1 LQAPP
6 ATFELIIRIEY
17 LLACAN
23 AQSIPDETALPT
35 IERLLKRAQAKGMLA
50 AETELLL
57 AFAQLAE
64 LHGDTVAAQQAFHRA
79 ATLAERYR
87 LQQAMREWE
96 LRRGSVGTA
105 CGKQIPVWLSDNAD
119 HAPGLSR
126 REREVLTLIAQGAS
140 NQQVAEQ
147 LFISLHTVKTHARRI
162 NGKLGVERRTQ
173 AVAKAKLM
181 GILI

>member
-1 LQAPP
+1 
-6 ATFELIIRIEY
+6 
-17 LLACAN
+17 
-23 AQSIPDETALPT
+23 
-35 IERLLKRAQAKGMLA
+35 MLT

-64 LHGDTVAAQQAFHRA
+64 SNGDPEAAQQAFQRA
-79 ATLAERYR
+79 GMLVERCQ
-87 LQQAMREWE
+87 LQHAMREWE
-96 LRRGSVGTA
+96 LRRGSLATVSA
-105 CGKQIPVWLSDNAD
+105 KQFPARQCDNPDLAS
-119 HAPGLSR
+119 GLSR
-126 REREVLTLIAQGAS
+126 REREVLMLIAQGAS

-181 GILI
+181 GILA

>member
-1 LQAPP
+1 MQAPP

-23 AQSIPDETALPT
+23 AQSVPDESALST

-64 LHGDTVAAQQAFHRA
+64 AHGDTAAAQQAFQRA
-79 ATLAERYR
+79 ATLAERCR
-87 LQQAMREWE
+87 LQQAVREWE
-96 LRRGSVGTA
+96 LRRGSLTGS
-105 CGKQIPVWLSDNAD
+105 GKEVSAWPRENDDQ
-119 HAPGLSR
+119 APGLSR
-126 REREVLTLIAQGAS
+126 REREVLMLIAQGAS

-181 GILI
+181 GILV